1 VHIAEG
7 LLSGTVLGAGWA
19 VTAAGTAAGLRRMT
33 PEDVPRTATLASA
46 FFVASLVHVPLG
58 ISSAHLI
65 LNGLMGVILG
75 VRAFPAMLV
84 ALFLQAVLFQFGG
97 LSTLGVTTADM
108 ALPAVLCAAAMR
120 RWIRRASPGQSFV
133 PGFVVGAAS
142 VALAGI
148 CTASALGLS
157 GRDFRQA
164 GTLIFAAHIPIMVV
178 EGLVTGAAVVF
189 LKRVRPELPGDA
201 GDTSRFEKEAG

>member
-97 LSTLGVTTADM
+97 LSTLGVNTADM

-133 PGFVVGAAS
+133 PGFV
-142 VALAGI
+142 
-148 CTASALGLS
+148 
-157 GRDFRQA
+157 DFRRPHSDHGGGRSGDGRRRGVSEARAPRIA
-164 GTLIFAAHIPIMVV
+164 GRRRRH
-178 EGLVTGAAVVF
+178 
-189 LKRVRPELPGDA
+189 LP
-201 GDTSRFEKEAG
+201 F